1 MSRRSLG
8 PSRLA
13 CLLALVLA
21 ARESAADRWWIPVVA
36 HAPGVGGSAWRSDVT
51 LLSLC
56 ARDGSVSLRLN
67 ANGTVVSST
76 LALPGGSQT
85 VLSDVV
91 GGMIAGDAVGA
102 IEVDA
107 DVPVAATSRTYD
119 AAAAQPGTVI
129 EGVSPSD
136 FLAAGDEA
144 FVPALAETGT
154 RRTNVGVLNTG
165 AAPAE
170 VDVFLAGADGRDVGR
185 FTLVV
190 PPGTVVQDNRPF
202 RDRFG
207 RSDVASGSARLR
219 VVAGAGVWAWAS
231 VIDQATGNALAL
243 RARKAA
249 SACAADAAAELA
261 KIPGAVV
268 TETTTANAGYRRF
281 EVQLVQPV
289 DHGQPAGPSFTQKVT
304 VLHRSF
310 DAPVV
315 LETLGYDDRGWQD
328 RRDEPAMLLG
338 ANQVAVEHRYF
349 GSSRPSNP
357 DYRFLTT
364 RQAAG
369 DVHAVV
375 EALRRLYKGRWIS
388 AGHSKSGIA
397 AIFHRRHHPDDVA
410 ATVAYVAPNSLGA
423 PDPRY
428 LGFLTSVGTD
438 ACRRA
443 VESAQRELL
452 VRRSAMR
459 AALAAVPGLTFQ
471 RIGGLDAALE
481 SVALDVPFLFW
492 QYSGVGACASVPG
505 PAASDATLFAFAD
518 RTVGFATTADAA
530 WNRFDSYYYQAATEL
545 GYPAVSR
552 DNVADLLFATGDHD
566 RGILPVG
573 TTATWAPAAVTDAA
587 AWLDAAGERVLL
599 VYGQWDPWT
608 AGAFDPGGAKDSR
621 VFVQPQGTHGSL
633 IGTLAA
639 ADRDEALSLLGR
651 WSGVA
656 PQPVSADAQAA
667 LVEDLRRLEG
677 RRGADPR

>member
-1 MSRRSLG
+1 MSRFPFR
-8 PSRLA
+8 PSRAASLLVLA
-13 CLLALVLA
+13 LA
-21 ARESAADRWWIPVVA
+21 AREGAADRWWIPVVV

-56 ARDGSVSLRLN
+56 PKDGSATLRLH
-67 ANGTVVSST
+67 ANGGVVTSA
-76 LALPGGSQT
+76 LALPGGSQKA
-85 VLSDVV
+85 LSDVV
-91 GGMIAGDAVGA
+91 AGMVAGDAVGA
-102 IEVDA
+102 IEVEA

-119 AAAAQPGTVI
+119 ASSAQPGTVI
-129 EGVSPSD
+129 EGVAPSD
-136 FLAAGDEA
+136 LLGAGDEA

-165 AAPAE
+165 SAPAE
-170 VDVFLAGADGRDVGR
+170 VDVFLADADGRDVGR
-185 FTLVV
+185 FTLAV
-190 PPGTVVQDNRPF
+190 PPGSVLQDNRPY

-219 VVAGAGVWAWAS
+219 VVAGSGVWAWAS
-231 VIDQATGNALAL
+231 VIDQATGSALAV

-249 SACAADAAAELA
+249 AVCAADPGVELA

-268 TETTTANAGYRRF
+268 TETATTNAGYRRF
-281 EVQLVQPV
+281 ELQFVQPV
-289 DHGQPAGPSFTQKVT
+289 DHAQPAGPSFPQKVT
-304 VLHRSF
+304 VLHRAF

-349 GSSRPSNP
+349 GSSRPQPP

-375 EALRRLYKGRWIS
+375 DALRRFYRGRWIS
-388 AGHSKSGIA
+388 SGHSKSGIA
-397 AIFHRRHHPDDVA
+397 ALFHRRFHPDDVA

-428 LGFLTSVGTD
+428 LGFLTGVGTD

-459 AALAAVPGLTFQ
+459 SALAAIPDLSFQ

-481 SVALDVPFLFW
+481 SVALDVPFVFW
-492 QYSGVGACASVPG
+492 QYAGVGVCPLVPG
-505 PAASDATLFAFAD
+505 PTASDATLFEFAD
-518 RTVGFATTADAA
+518 RVVGFETTADAF
-530 WNRFDSYYYQAATEL
+530 WDRFDSYFYQAASEL
-545 GYPAVSR
+545 GYPALSR
-552 DNVADLLFATGDHD
+552 DNVADLLIATADHD
-566 RGILPVG
+566 RGILPPG
-573 TTATWAPAAVTDAA
+573 TTATWSAAATADVA
-587 AWLDAAGERVLL
+587 AWLGSAGERVLF
-599 VYGQWDPWT
+599 VYGEWDPWS
-608 AGAFDPGGAKDSR
+608 AGAFEIGGAKETR
-621 VFVQPQGTHGSL
+621 VFFQPQGTHGAL
-633 IGTLAA
+633 IGSLSAP
-639 ADRDEALSLLGR
+639 DRDEAFSLLGR
-651 WSGVA
+651 WSGVP
-656 PQPVSADAQAA
+656 PQPLSQAAQAA

-677 RRGADPR
+677 RRGSEAK